1 YVYTSDKSVKW
12 RTPTSAE
19 LQVLV
24 TTKVSAGGGWTGNV
38 DGGSAKDRE
47 NIAFNTLGGD
57 LYLPLTGHRG
67 ADGKVDNANGALTTN
82 VELWS
87 TTSIPSTDNYMTFIA
102 STSIWV
108 PNGEAKMEEQNKNI
122 AKAIR
127 CVRDIIK

>member
-1 YVYTSDKSVKW
+1 VYTSDKSVKW

-19 LQVLV
+19 LEVLV
-24 TTKVSAGGGWTGNV
+24 TTKVSAGGGWTGGVNS
-38 DGGSAKDRE
+38 GSAKDRE

-57 LYLPLTGHRG
+57 LYLPLTGHRDT
-67 ADGKVDNANGALTTN
+67 DGRVDNANVALTTN

-87 TTSIPSTDNYMTFIA
+87 TTSIPSTDNYKTFIA
-102 STSIWV
+102 YTSANEPSGGTWM
-108 PNGEAKMEEQNKNI
+108 PEQNKNI

>member
-1 YVYTSDKSVKW
+1 VYTSDKSVKW

-19 LQVLV
+19 LQVLM
-24 TTKVSAGGGWTGNV
+24 TTMVDAPGRWTGNV
-38 DGGSAKDRE
+38 NGESENDRKD
-47 NIAFNTLGGD
+47 IAFNTLRGD

-67 ADGKVDNANGALTTN
+67 TDGVVGNANGALTTN

-87 TTSIPSTDNYMTFIA
+87 ITSPSAGYYTAFGA
-102 STSIWV
+102 SISAYN
-108 PNGEAKMEEQNKNI
+108 PNDWIRMADENKNI